1 MLLAFSA
8 HTPLKDKSKGHGIK
22 ACVLGNGGSDTPLS
36 TSSSNK
42 PSRTAAV
49 NATKISVELA
59 QWNALNAVD
68 ASKFNVSATMGAA
81 QTRMKKTTN
90 VLSHLCRPQER
101 AAVGIWIGAL
111 VRDDIFRAEVIKKFF
126 EKMNSGEKREKQIA
140 HLCDE
145 SHGADFGFGITVA
158 YGDLALETV
167 QEDVKA
173 WADST
178 CIKNTPQTSQFG
190 DPALTTKPPARRSR
204 RSAPNNKLWSR
215 GLCRSMRVG
224 QGEGCY
230 DLAEK
235 CGISL
240 NDFQKCNP
248 GSNFCSSLQP
258 KQPVCCSEGTLP
270 KPEKGSDGSCAAYTV
285 QGGDT
290 CGSIAAFNGIQT
302 SDLENWNK
310 KTWGWFTCNN
320 LQAKARI
327 CLSDGY
333 PPMPEPVPNAE
344 CGPTVP
350 GTNNPAREV
359 DLAGLNHCPL
369 KACCNFWGHCGTTSQ
384 FCSKAGGNVPPTLA
398 CISNCGIDRYR

>member
-1 MLLAFSA
+1 MERPQCRRCKQVQRLCNYGRRSDA
-8 HTPLKDKSKGHGIK
+8 H
-22 ACVLGNGGSDTPLS
+22 
-36 TSSSNK
+36 
-42 PSRTAAV
+42 
-49 NATKISVELA
+49 E
-59 QWNALNAVD
+59 
-68 ASKFNVSATMGAA
+68 
-81 QTRMKKTTN
+81 KTTN

-158 YGDLALETV
+158 YGDSALETV

-190 DPALTTKPPARRSR
+190 DAALTTKPPARRSR

-302 SDLENWNK
+302 
-310 KTWGWFTCNN
+310 
-320 LQAKARI
+320 
-327 CLSDGY
+327 
-333 PPMPEPVPNAE
+333 
-344 CGPTVP
+344 
-350 GTNNPAREV
+350 
-359 DLAGLNHCPL
+359 
-369 KACCNFWGHCGTTSQ
+369 
-384 FCSKAGGNVPPTLA
+384 
-398 CISNCGIDRYR
+398 